1 MKDLIVV
8 FSYSHGNTI
17 HIAKMIQ
24 KKTWADLKVIETIQ
38 PYSDDY
44 DEVVDLGLKEVKKGY
59 EPPIKEISIEGY
71 DRIFLGTPTW
81 WYTMA
86 PAMKTF
92 IHMHDFKGKTVIPF
106 MTHGGWSGKVI
117 KDMKKEL
124 KDSIIP
130 TSIEVQ
136 FDSNGGDTLITSL
149 DTIEEWIKQL

>member
-24 KKTWADLKVIETIQ
+24 KKTGADLKVIETIQ

-59 EPPIKEISIEGY
+59 EPPIKEISIEG
-71 DRIFLGTPTW
+71 
-81 WYTMA
+81 
-86 PAMKTF
+86 
-92 IHMHDFKGKTVIPF
+92 KTVIPF
-106 MTHGGWSGKVI
+106 MTHGGWPGKVI

>member
-17 HIAKMIQ
+17 RIAKMIQ
-24 KKTWADLKVIETIQ
+24 KKTGADLKVIETIQ

-59 EPPIKEISIEGY
+59 EPPI
-71 DRIFLGTPTW
+71 LGTPTW

-106 MTHGGWSGKVI
+106 MTHGGWPGKVI

>member
-17 HIAKMIQ
+17 RIAKMIQ
-24 KKTWADLKVIETIQ
+24 TKTNADLKIITTVH

-44 DEVVDLGLKEVKKGY
+44 DAVVDLGLQEVKKGY
-59 EPPIKEISIEGY
+59 EPPIEDISIEGY

-81 WYTMA
+81 WYKMA
-86 PAMKTF
+86 PTMKTF
-92 IHMHDFKGKTVIPF
+92 IHTHNLKGKTVIPF
-106 MTHGGWSGKVI
+106 MTHAGWPGKVI

-149 DTIEEWIKQL
+149 DTIEDWIKQL

>member
-17 HIAKMIQ
+17 RIAKMIQ
-24 KKTWADLKVIETIQ
+24 KKTGADLKVIE
-38 PYSDDY
+38 
-44 DEVVDLGLKEVKKGY
+44 
-59 EPPIKEISIEGY
+59 
-71 DRIFLGTPTW
+71 TW

-106 MTHGGWSGKVI
+106 MTHGGWPGKVI

>member
-8 FSYSHGNTI
+8 FSYSNGNTI
-17 HIAKMIQ
+17 RIANMIKDHTGADFKQ
-24 KKTWADLKVIETIQ
+24 IKTIV

-44 DEVVDLGLKEVKKGY
+44 DAVVDQGSKEVKEGY
-59 EPPIKEISIEGY
+59 EPEIENISIEGY

-92 IHMHDFKGKTVIPF
+92 IHSHDFKGKTVIPF
-106 MTHGGWSGKVI
+106 MTHGGWPGKVI

-124 KDSIIP
+124 KGAVIP

-136 FDSNGGDTLITSL
+136 FDSQGGSNMVTSI
-149 DTIEEWIKQL
+149 DEVNNWIEKL

>member
-1 MKDLIVV
+1 M
-8 FSYSHGNTI
+8 
-17 HIAKMIQ
+17 
-24 KKTWADLKVIETIQ
+24 
-38 PYSDDY
+38 
-44 DEVVDLGLKEVKKGY
+44 VDLGLKEVKKGY

-81 WYTMA
+81 WHTMA

-106 MTHGGWSGKVI
+106 MTHGGWPGKVI

-136 FDSNGGDTLITSL
+136 FDSNGGDNLITSL
-149 DTIEEWIKQL
+149 DTIEEWIKNYKETFCLFFVYNELEVVIYAENNDCRR

>member
-17 HIAKMIQ
+17 RIAKMIQ
-24 KKTWADLKVIETIQ
+24 KKTGADLKVIETIQ

-44 DEVVDLGLKEVKKGY
+44 DEVVDLGLKEVKK
-59 EPPIKEISIEGY
+59 GY

-106 MTHGGWSGKVI
+106 MTHGGWPGKVI

>member
-1 MKDLIVV
+1 M
-8 FSYSHGNTI
+8 
-17 HIAKMIQ
+17 
-24 KKTWADLKVIETIQ
+24 
-38 PYSDDY
+38 
-44 DEVVDLGLKEVKKGY
+44 VDLGLKEVKKGY

-86 PAMKTF
+86 PAIKTF

-106 MTHGGWSGKVI
+106 MTHGGWPGKVI

>member
-17 HIAKMIQ
+17 RIAKMIQ
-24 KKTWADLKVIETIQ
+24 KKTGADLKVIETIQ

-106 MTHGGWSGKVI
+106 MTHGGWPGKVI
-117 KDMKKEL
+117 KDMKKRI
-124 KDSIIP
+124 KGFYYSYINRSSI
-130 TSIEVQ
+130 
-136 FDSNGGDTLITSL
+136 
-149 DTIEEWIKQL
+149 

>member
-8 FSYSHGNTI
+8 FSYSHGNTVR
-17 HIAKMIQ
+17 IAKMIQ
-24 KKTWADLKVIETIQ
+24 KHTGADFKQIHTLE

-44 DEVVDLGLKEVKKGY
+44 DAVVDQGLTEVKQGY
-59 EPPIKEISIEGY
+59 EPEIEDISIEGY

-92 IHMHDFKGKTVIPF
+92 IHHHDFKDKTVVPF
-106 MTHGGWSGKVI
+106 MTHGGWPGKVI

-124 KDSIIP
+124 KGAVILA
-130 TSIEVQ
+130 SIEVQ
-136 FDSNGGDTLITSL
+136 FDSQGGDNLVTSI
-149 DTIEEWIKQL
+149 DTINNWIENL

>member
-1 MKDLIVV
+1 
-8 FSYSHGNTI
+8 
-17 HIAKMIQ
+17 MIQ
-24 KKTWADLKVIETIQ
+24 KKTGADLKVIETIQ

-106 MTHGGWSGKVI
+106 MTHGGWPGKVI
-117 KDMKKEL
+117 TDIKKEL

>member
-24 KKTWADLKVIETIQ
+24 KKTGADLKVIETIQ

-92 IHMHDFKGKTVIPF
+92 IHMHDFKGKTV
-106 MTHGGWSGKVI
+106 
-117 KDMKKEL
+117 KKEL

>member
-17 HIAKMIQ
+17 RIAKMIQ
-24 KKTWADLKVIETIQ
+24 TKANADLKIITTVH

-44 DEVVDLGLKEVKKGY
+44 DAVVDLGLQEVKKGY
-59 EPPIKEISIEGY
+59 EPPIEDISIEGY
-71 DRIFLGTPTW
+71 DRIFLGTSTW

-86 PAMKTF
+86 PTMKTF
-92 IHMHDFKGKTVIPF
+92 IHTHNLKGKTVIPF
-106 MTHGGWSGKVI
+106 MTHAGWPGKVI

-149 DTIEEWIKQL
+149 DTIEDWIKQL